1 MDDTYLDI
9 PRLNE
14 LCRIDFGEC
23 DPETFLTQSGI
34 ESIHLIEAV
43 AVVEETWGV
52 TIDEDDIFSLQ
63 VKHLFLSKEE
73 FEFVVFDKPFVVG
86 TRQTEFFRG
95 YCGILKQI
103 GFTTFEILGIMRYK
117 LHYLRASPDTMDDSQ
132 KKIQAH
138 MLKFINMSRVV
149 VARATDDDMGLM
161 EMKTAFAPVQSVFC
175 ELQKHN
181 ENNFSPLLFQTW
193 AKANAKMI
201 LYYDPGLTSIPQS
214 IDEVNVV
221 LEYDTRKL

>member
-1 MDDTYLDI
+1 MQHLDI
-9 PRLNE
+9 PRLNT
-14 LCRIDFGEC
+14 LCRIDFNEC
-23 DPETFLTQSGI
+23 DPETHLTQSGI

-52 TIDEDDIFSLQ
+52 TIGEDDIFSLQ

-103 GFTTFEILGIMRYK
+103 GFTTFEVLGVMRYK
-117 LHYLRASPDTMDDSQ
+117 LHYLRGVSLNDSQ

-138 MLKFINMSRVV
+138 MLKLIDMSRVV
-149 VARATDDDMGLM
+149 VAKATDDDM
-161 EMKTAFAPVQSVFC
+161 EVMKTAFAPVQSLIRD
-175 ELQKHN
+175 LQ
-181 ENNFSPLLFQTW
+181 NNGSDVLSPLLFQTW
-193 AKANAKMI
+193 AEANAQMI
-201 LYYDPGLTSIPQS
+201 LYYDPTLSLIPQS

-221 LEYDTRKL
+221 LEYSKDTY

>member
-1 MDDTYLDI
+1 MQHLDI
-9 PRLNE
+9 PRLNA
-14 LCRIDFGEC
+14 LCRIDFNQC
-23 DPETFLTQSGI
+23 DPEAYLTQSGI

-43 AVVEETWGV
+43 AVVEKTWGV
-52 TIDEDDIFSLQ
+52 TIGEDDTFSLQ

-73 FEFVVFDKPFVVG
+73 FEFVIFDKPFVVG

-103 GFTTFEILGIMRYK
+103 GFTTFEIVGIMRYK

-132 KKIQAH
+132 KKIQAD
-138 MLKFINMSRVV
+138 MLKLIEMSRVV
-149 VARATDDDMGLM
+149 VAKATDDDM
-161 EMKTAFAPVQSVFC
+161 EVMKTAFAPVQTMIRD
-175 ELQKHN
+175 LQKHKDGDDLL
-181 ENNFSPLLFQTW
+181 SPLLFQTW

-201 LYYDPGLTSIPQS
+201 LYYDPGLSVIPQS

-221 LEYDTRKL
+221 LEYSRE

>member
-1 MDDTYLDI
+1 MQHLDI
-9 PRLNE
+9 PRLNA
-14 LCRIDFGEC
+14 LCRIDFNEC
-23 DPETFLTQSGI
+23 DPETYLTQSGI

-52 TIDEDDIFSLQ
+52 TIGEDDIFSLQ

-103 GFTTFEILGIMRYK
+103 GFTTFEIVGIMRYK
-117 LHYLRASPDTMDDSQ
+117 LHYLRGDTLDDSQ
-132 KKIQAH
+132 KKIQAD
-138 MLKFINMSRVV
+138 MLKLIDMSRVV
-149 VARATDDDMGLM
+149 VARATDDAIGLM
-161 EMKTAFAPVQSVFC
+161 EMKTAFAPVQSMIRD
-175 ELQKHN
+175 LQ
-181 ENNFSPLLFQTW
+181 NNGGDLLSPLLFQTW

-201 LYYDPGLTSIPQS
+201 LYYDPGLSVIPQS
-214 IDEVNVV
+214 IDEVN
-221 LEYDTRKL
+221 LILKYEEA